1 METETK
7 TNFYS
12 TNKLIDFLKEK
23 LSCKDFTQCVC
34 YFEGDDVFHNNFDG
48 LCMKPLFIQLTGTTN
63 KYLNYNQIKEL
74 FGNEIIVS
82 FKENKKRTLSKKN
95 GVMYVLCIDFIQMN
109 YKDNY
114 YYPSYLTE
122 STNKK
127 NNEKIRKQV
136 QIEFKQDDLDDDAFI

>member
-1 METETK
+1 
-7 TNFYS
+7 
-12 TNKLIDFLKEK
+12 
-23 LSCKDFTQCVC
+23 
-34 YFEGDDVFHNNFDG
+34 
-48 LCMKPLFIQLTGTTN
+48 
-63 KYLNYNQIKEL
+63 
-74 FGNEIIVS
+74 
-82 FKENKKRTLSKKN
+82 
-95 GVMYVLCIDFIQMN
+95 MYVLCIDFIQMN